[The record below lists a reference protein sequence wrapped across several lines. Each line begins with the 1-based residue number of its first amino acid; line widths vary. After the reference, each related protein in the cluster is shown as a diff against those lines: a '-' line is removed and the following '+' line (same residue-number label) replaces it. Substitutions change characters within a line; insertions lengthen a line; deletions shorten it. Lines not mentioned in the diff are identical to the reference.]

1 MFTDRGCRGGRVATV
16 ALCALGR
23 CPHDPDSSLVRL
35 PRLVQYFLGCL
46 CVCVCVC
53 VRAGVWTSNR
63 TRVTR
68 GGRGANAP
76 ERGAVLAGKRVQR
89 PGPLGAGGRLERLPN
104 RFRTAYTIELLG
116 YVGELQ
122 P

>member
-1 MFTDRGCRGGRVATV
+1 VIEVMSGRAPAAGVPSLERVRFPVLTLGGR
-16 ALCALGR
+16 R
-23 CPHDPDSSLVRL
+23 
-35 PRLVQYFLGCL
+35 
-46 CVCVCVC
+46 
-53 VRAGVWTSNR
+53 
-63 TRVTR
+63 
-68 GGRGANAP
+68 ANAP